1 MSPPTLGSWLVLFE
15 NKCEKLYGKR
25 IDVSAVPGEIATLKE
40 LVALSDTTEK
50 IVSDRKIRKHIK
62 PRS

>member
-1 MSPPTLGSWLVLFE
+1 MSSLTLGIVVILFE

-40 LVALSDTTEK
+40 HLAIQPENRFRPQ
-50 IVSDRKIRKHIK
+50 IVMETHN
-62 PRS
+62 RS